1 MASRVLLRRR
11 VIYRCAT
18 TAALVDKEFI
28 KSENVIEN
36 ETQKER
42 EGSKNIK
49 LKKKKDKERKFRKE
63 GKRKIMSV
71 VRRKRKKK

>member
-1 MASRVLLRRR
+1 MLMRR

-18 TAALVDKEFI
+18 TAALADKECI

-49 LKKKKDKERKFRKE
+49 IKKKKDKERKFRKE